1 MIYQIFSL
9 ELLVAA
15 VSIILFACVAFAAL
29 GILFYL
35 IMSATTWFKQEM
47 KTRRNNKLRRK

>member
-1 MIYQIFSL
+1 MFTL

-15 VSIILFACVAFAAL
+15 VSIILFATVAFTAL

-35 IMSATTWFKQEM
+35 IMNATTWIKQEIE
-47 KTRRNNKLRRK
+47 TRRNNKLRRK